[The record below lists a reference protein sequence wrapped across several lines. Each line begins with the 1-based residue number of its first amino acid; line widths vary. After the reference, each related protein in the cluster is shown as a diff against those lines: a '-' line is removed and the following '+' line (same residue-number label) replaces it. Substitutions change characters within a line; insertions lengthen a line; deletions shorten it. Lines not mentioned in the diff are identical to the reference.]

1 MYKQLERL
9 RTMITNYLKVAI
21 RNIIKHKGISFINIF
36 GLAVGMTCAILI
48 ILWVQVQLNYD
59 SDQVNKDRIYRLENQ
74 TWVVMPPF
82 LRETALVF
90 PEVEKAIRFYFW
102 LEPTLKYNEKIFTI
116 TEFALVDDD
125 VFEVFNFDFIS
136 GDPQKAFANP
146 FSLILTE
153 SIVKKL
159 FGDDNPMGKMV
170 QMNNSFEYT
179 VTGVV
184 KDIENFHMNINAFVS
199 VKDMT
204 RIEGNDDFLTSR
216 NYNHS
221 IYLLVNPQTD
231 IPALTQKINDRA
243 VEEDRYQ
250 GDRLILRH
258 FNDIYFASHLQHEKN
273 TKHGN
278 IQLIIVFSI
287 IALLILGIACINF
300 INLTIAKTKTR
311 EKEIAVRK
319 VIGARKSSIQKQF
332 FGETFIIVLIALLF
346 ALFLTRLLLPNFNN
360 LTGEVISFALFDIR
374 ILSVIV
380 GILLFTAFISGVYP
394 SFYLA
399 VLEPVLVLKGK
410 SGKGSKGSIMSK
422 LLIAFQFVISISLI
436 IATIT
441 VVKQLNYMQ
450 NADLGMDYD
459 QMLTCTLRGDR
470 FRGEADQILSSKQAF
485 KDRLFTH
492 PAVRGITFVNQIP
505 GKITNT
511 NTWPIPDKDG
521 GIPLK
526 IINADPDFIDLMD
539 LEVIEGRNFSYETRT
554 DLDRK
559 YLLNEEAVRQF
570 GFKAPVGKTTNSGR
584 NTIIGVVKDFHY
596 NSLHNKIGPMA
607 LSWDHWTRRACIKI
621 AGANIADAIKHV
633 ESVYKEFCPGFGLE
647 YSFLDE
653 SFARQYEAEKRLKQL
668 LQYLVGIAIIISC
681 LGLFALTA
689 FIAEQKTKEI
699 GIRKVLGSSNT
710 GIFVLLSKNFTK
722 WVLVANLIS
731 WPIAYFVLKNWLKSF
746 AYHIDPSIM
755 IFVLSG
761 FLALLIALL
770 TVGYQALKA
779 ASANPADCLRYE

>member
-1 MYKQLERL
+1 
-9 RTMITNYLKVAI
+9 
-21 RNIIKHKGISFINIF
+21 
-36 GLAVGMTCAILI
+36 MTCAILI
-48 ILWVQVQLNYD
+48 ILWIQVQLSYD
-59 SDQVNKDRIYRLENQ
+59 SEQVNKDRIYRLESQ
-74 TWVVMPPF
+74 TWVVMPPY

-90 PEVEKAIRFYFW
+90 PEVEQAIRFYFW
-102 LEPTLKYNEKIFTI
+102 LEPTLKYNEKIFTV
-116 TEFALVDDD
+116 TEFALVDDA
-125 VFEVFNFDFIS
+125 VFEVFNFDFIA
-136 GDPQKAFANP
+136 GDPQRAVGDP
-146 FSLILTE
+146 YSLVLTE
-153 SIVKKL
+153 STAKML

-170 QMNNSFEYT
+170 QMNNRYDYT

-184 KDIENFHMNINAFVS
+184 RDIANFHMDINAFVS
-199 VKDMT
+199 ANDMT
-204 RIEGNDDFLTSR
+204 RIDGTDDFLTAR

-221 IYLLVNPQTD
+221 IYLLLNPEAD
-231 IPALTQKINDRA
+231 ISSLIQKINERA
-243 VEEDRYQ
+243 AGVDRYQ
-250 GDRLILRH
+250 GDPLILRP
-258 FNDIYFASHLQHEKN
+258 FNDIYFANHLQYEKN

-278 IQLIIVFSI
+278 IHLVIVFSI

-319 VIGARKSSIQKQF
+319 VVGARKSSIQKQF
-332 FGETFIIVLIALLF
+332 FGETFIIVFIAFLLALL
-346 ALFLTRLLLPNFNN
+346 LTRLLLPNFNN
-360 LTGEVISFALFDIR
+360 LTGEAIRFTPFDVR
-374 ILSVIV
+374 VLLLIV
-380 GILLFTAFISGVYP
+380 GVMLFTAFISGVYP
-394 SFYLA
+394 SFYLS
-399 VLEPVLVLKGK
+399 VLEPVLVLKGT
-410 SGKGSKGSIMSK
+410 SGKGRKGSVLSK

-441 VVKQLNYMQ
+441 VVRQLSYMQ
-450 NADLGMDYD
+450 NADLGMNYE
-459 QMLTCTLRGDR
+459 QMLTCTMRGDR
-470 FRGEADQILSSKQAF
+470 FRGEAEQILSSKRAF
-485 KDRLFTH
+485 KDRLFTN
-492 PAVRGITFVNQIP
+492 PAVRGVTFLNQLP

-511 NTWPIPDKDG
+511 NTWLIPDRED
-521 GIPLK
+521 GIPLRV
-526 IINADPDFIDLMD
+526 INADPDFIDLMQLD
-539 LEVIEGRNFSYETRT
+539 VIEGRNFSYDTRT
-554 DLDRK
+554 DLDRR

-570 GFKAPVGKTTNSGR
+570 GLKDPVGRTTNSGR

-596 NSLHNKIGPMA
+596 NSLHKKIGAMA
-607 LSWDHWTRRACIKI
+607 ISWDHWTRRACIKI
-621 AGANIADAIKHV
+621 AGTNIADTIKHI
-633 ESVYKEFCPGFGLE
+633 EGVYKEFCPGFALE

-668 LQYLVGIAIIISC
+668 LQYFVSLAIIISC

-722 WVLVANLIS
+722 WVLIANLIS

-761 FLALLIALL
+761 SMALTIALL

>member
-1 MYKQLERL
+1 
-9 RTMITNYLKVAI
+9 MIRNYLKVAL
-21 RNIIKHKGISFINIF
+21 RNIVKHKGISFINIF

-48 ILWVQVQLNYD
+48 ILWVQVQLSYD
-59 SDQVNKDRIYRLENQ
+59 SGQINKDRIYRLESE
-74 TWVVMPPF
+74 TWVVMPPY
-82 LRETALVF
+82 LRETATAF
-90 PEVEKAIRFYFW
+90 PEVEQAIRFYFW
-102 LEPTLKYNEKIFTI
+102 LEPTLKHKEKIFTV
-116 TEFALVDDD
+116 TEFALVDDA
-125 VFEVFNFDFIS
+125 VFEVFNFDFIA
-136 GDPQKAFANP
+136 GDPKRALTNP

-153 SIVKKL
+153 SIAKKL

-170 QMNNSFEYT
+170 QMNNSYDYT

-184 KDIENFHMNINAFVS
+184 QDIENFHMNINAFVS
-199 VKDMT
+199 ANDMT
-204 RIEGNDDFLTSR
+204 RIQGDDSFLTSR

-221 IYLLVNPQTD
+221 IYLLVNPEAD
-231 IPALTQKINDRA
+231 ISALVQKINARA
-243 VEEDRYQ
+243 SEEDRYE
-250 GDRLILRH
+250 GDRLILRP
-258 FNDIYFASHLQHEKN
+258 FNDIYFASHLQQEKN

-278 IQLIIVFSI
+278 IQLVVVFSI

-319 VIGARKSSIQKQF
+319 VVGARRSSIQKQF
-332 FGETFIIVLIALLF
+332 FGEMFIIVFIAFLL
-346 ALFLTRLLLPNFNN
+346 ALFLTRFLLPNFNT
-360 LTGEVISFALFDIR
+360 LTGEDIAFAPFDGR
-374 ILSVIV
+374 IFFVIV
-380 GILLFTAFISGVYP
+380 GIMLFTAFISGIYP
-394 SFYLA
+394 SFYLS

-410 SGKGSKGSIMSK
+410 SGKGRKGSILSK

-436 IATIT
+436 IATVT

-450 NADLGMDYD
+450 NSDLGMNYE
-459 QMLTCTLRGDR
+459 QMLTCTMRGDR
-470 FRGEADQILSSKQAF
+470 FRGETEQILSSKQAF
-485 KDRLFTH
+485 KDRLFTN
-492 PAVRGITFVNQIP
+492 PAVRGVTFLNQLP

-511 NTWPIPDKDG
+511 STWNIPDRDD

-526 IINADPDFIDLMD
+526 IINTDPDFIDLME

-559 YLLNEEAVRQF
+559 YLLNEEAVRQLD
-570 GFKAPVGKTTNSGR
+570 FKDPMGSTIGSGR

-596 NSLHNKIGPMA
+596 NSLHTKIGPMA
-607 LSWDHWTRRACIKI
+607 ISWDHWTRRACIKI
-621 AGANIADAIKHV
+621 AGTNIADTIRHIEKV
-633 ESVYKEFCPGFGLE
+633 FKEFSPGFALE

-653 SFARQYEAEKRLKQL
+653 SFAKQYEAERRLKQL
-668 LQYLVGIAIIISC
+668 LQYFVSIAIIISC

-731 WPIAYFVLKNWLKSF
+731 WPIAYYVLSNWLKSF
-746 AYHIDPSIM
+746 AYHINISIM

-761 FLALLIALL
+761 LMALVIALL
-770 TVGYQALKA
+770 TVGYQAVKA

>member
-1 MYKQLERL
+1 
-9 RTMITNYLKVAI
+9 LK
-21 RNIIKHKGISFINIF
+21 H
-36 GLAVGMTCAILI
+36 
-48 ILWVQVQLNYD
+48 
-59 SDQVNKDRIYRLENQ
+59 
-74 TWVVMPPF
+74 
-82 LRETALVF
+82 
-90 PEVEKAIRFYFW
+90 
-102 LEPTLKYNEKIFTI
+102 NEKIFTI
-116 TEFALVDDD
+116 TEFALVDDEI
-125 VFEVFNFDFIS
+125 FKVFNFDFIA
-136 GDPQKAFANP
+136 GDPKMALTNP

-153 SIVKKL
+153 SIAKKL

-170 QMNNSFEYT
+170 QMNNSYDYT

-184 KDIENFHMNINAFVS
+184 KDITNFHMNINAFIS
-199 VKDMT
+199 ANDTT
-204 RIEGNDDFLTSR
+204 RIEGNDNFLTSH

-221 IYLLVNPQTD
+221 IYLLVNPQSD
-231 IPALTQKINDRA
+231 ITALAQKINDRA
-243 VEEDRYQ
+243 AEVDRYQ
-250 GDRLILRH
+250 GDRLILRP

-278 IQLIIVFSI
+278 IHLIIVFSI

-319 VIGARKSSIQKQF
+319 VVGARKGSIQKQF
-332 FGETFIIVLIALLF
+332 FGETFIIVFIAFLL
-346 ALFLTRLLLPNFNN
+346 ALFLTKLLLPNFNN

-374 ILSVIV
+374 VLSVLVVIM
-380 GILLFTAFISGVYP
+380 LFTAFISGVYP
-394 SFYLA
+394 SFYLS
-399 VLEPVLVLKGK
+399 VLEPVLVLKGN
-410 SGKGSKGSIMSK
+410 SGKGRKDSIMSK

-441 VVKQLNYMQ
+441 VVRQLNYMQ
-450 NADLGMDYD
+450 NADLGMNYE

-470 FRGEADQILSSKQAF
+470 FRGEEDQILSSKQGF
-485 KDRLFTH
+485 KNRLFTS
-492 PAVRGITFVNQIP
+492 PAVRGVTFLNQLP

-511 NTWPIPDKDG
+511 NTWSIPDRDG

-526 IINADPDFIDLMD
+526 VINADPDFIDLMD
-539 LEVIEGRNFSYETRT
+539 LEVIEGRNFSYDTRT

-570 GFKAPVGKTTNSGR
+570 GFKEPVGSTTVSGR

-607 LSWDHWTRRACIKI
+607 ISWDYWTRRACIKI
-621 AGANIADAIKHV
+621 SGTHIADTIKHV
-633 ESVYKEFCPGFGLE
+633 ENVYKEFCPGFVME

-668 LQYLVGIAIIISC
+668 LQYFVSIAIIISC

-689 FIAEQKTKEI
+689 FIAERKTKEI

-710 GIFVLLSKNFTK
+710 GIFILLSKNFTK

-731 WPIAYFVLKNWLKSF
+731 WPIAYYVLSNWLKSF

-761 FLALLIALL
+761 LTALMIALL
-770 TVGYQALKA
+770 TVGYQAVKA
-779 ASANPADCLRYE
+779 ASANPVDCLRYE

>member
-1 MYKQLERL
+1 
-9 RTMITNYLKVAI
+9 MISNYLKVAF

-48 ILWVQVQLNYD
+48 ILWVLVQLSYD
-59 SDQVNKDRIYRLENQ
+59 SGQVYKDRIYRLENL
-74 TWVVMPPF
+74 TWVVMPPY

-90 PEVEKAIRFYFW
+90 PEVEQAIRFYFW
-102 LEPTLKYNEKIFTI
+102 LEPTLKHNEKIFTV
-116 TEFALVDDD
+116 TEFALVDDE
-125 VFEVFNFDFIS
+125 VFEVFNFDFIT
-136 GDPQKAFANP
+136 GDPKMALRNP
-146 FSLILTE
+146 YSLVLTE
-153 SIVKKL
+153 SMAKKL
-159 FGDDNPMGKMV
+159 FGADNPMGKMV
-170 QMNNSFEYT
+170 QMNNRYDYT

-184 KDIENFHMNINAFVS
+184 QDINNFHMNINAFIS
-199 VKDMT
+199 ANDIT
-204 RIEGNDDFLTSR
+204 RIEGNNNFLTSR

-221 IYLLVNPQTD
+221 IYLLVNPGAD
-231 IPALTQKINDRA
+231 ISALAQKINDRA
-243 VEEDRYQ
+243 VEEERYQ
-250 GDRLILRH
+250 GDRLILRP

-278 IQLIIVFSI
+278 IHLIIVFSI

-319 VIGARKSSIQKQF
+319 VVGARKSSIQKQF
-332 FGETFIIVLIALLF
+332 FGETFIIVLIAFLL
-346 ALFLTRLLLPNFNN
+346 ALLLTRLLLPNFNN
-360 LTGEVISFALFDIR
+360 LTGEVITFKLFDFRMLI
-374 ILSVIV
+374 VIV
-380 GILLFTAFISGVYP
+380 GIMLFTAFVSGAYP
-394 SFYLA
+394 SFYLS

-410 SGKGSKGSIMSK
+410 SGKGRKGSVLSK
-422 LLIAFQFVISISLI
+422 LLIAFQFVISIFLI

-441 VVKQLNYMQ
+441 VVRQLNYMQ

-459 QMLTCTLRGDR
+459 QVLTFSLRGDR
-470 FRGEADQILSSKQAF
+470 FRGEAEQVLSSKQAF
-485 KDRLFTH
+485 KDRLFTN
-492 PAVRGITFVNQIP
+492 PAVRGVTFLNQVP

-511 NTWPIPDKDG
+511 STWPIPDRDD

-526 IINADPDFIDLMD
+526 IINADPDFIDMMD
-539 LEVIEGRNFSYETRT
+539 LEVIAGRNFTYETRT

-570 GFKAPVGKTTNSGR
+570 GLEDPVGTTTVSGR

-596 NSLHNKIGPMA
+596 NSLHNRIGPMA
-607 LSWDHWTRRACIKI
+607 ISWDYWTRRACIKI
-621 AGANIADAIKHV
+621 AGANIADTIKHV
-633 ESVYKEFCPGFGLE
+633 ESVYKEFCPGFAME

-653 SFARQYEAEKRLKQL
+653 SFAKQYEAEKRLKQL
-668 LQYLVGIAIIISC
+668 LQYFVGIAIIISC

-689 FIAEQKTKEI
+689 FVAEQKTKEI

-710 GIFVLLSKNFTK
+710 GIFFLLSKNFTK

-731 WPIAYFVLKNWLKSF
+731 WPIAYYVLSNWLKSF
-746 AYHIDPSIM
+746 AYHINPSIM

-761 FLALLIALL
+761 LLALTIALL
-770 TVGYQALKA
+770 TVGYQAVKA
-779 ASANPADCLRYE
+779 ASANPVDCLRYE